1 METLAP
7 MPITTKPAAKSDA
20 TNLVYILGCGHS
32 GSTLLA
38 LLLGSHPEA
47 CTVGEM
53 RVPKIGEEYLCSC
66 GEPIK
71 TCQFWSNVRDRMAKR
86 GIPNFDI
93 LKARLSIHDSENAYV
108 HRLLDPLPRGTFLE
122 TVRNVGLN
130 ISPAWHSHLRD
141 VHHRNK
147 SLMDAL
153 FEITGARM
161 VIDSSKIAIHLRYLL
176 KSPELRI
183 KIIFLVR
190 DGRAVATSQL
200 GHGFTNGDRRETI
213 EATAWNW
220 IRSND
225 SCERVLAEDVPA
237 EQKMFLRYED
247 LCQSPEGKLREVY
260 EFIGLDPNNI
270 VLNFR
275 SKQQHIVG
283 NEMRMKSG
291 TDIKLDERW
300 RKVFTP
306 EDIQVYGAIAG
317 DMLRKYG
324 YE

>member
-7 MPITTKPAAKSDA
+7 LPATRTPVKSEA
-20 TNLVYILGCGHS
+20 PNLVYILGCGHS

-38 LLLGSHPEA
+38 LLLGSHPAA

-53 RVPKIGEEYLCSC
+53 RAPKMGEEYLCSC

-71 TCQFWSNVRDRMAKR
+71 KCQFWSDVRDRMAKR
-86 GIPNFDI
+86 GIPDFDI
-93 LKARLSIHDSENAYV
+93 LKARLSIHDSQDPYV
-108 HRLLDPLPRGTFLE
+108 HRLLDPLPRGPLLE
-122 TVRNVGLN
+122 TVRSVGLS
-130 ISPAWHSHLRD
+130 ISPAWRTHLRE

-147 SLMDAL
+147 ALMDVL
-153 FEITGARM
+153 FEKTGARM
-161 VIDSSKIAIHLRYLL
+161 VIDSSKIALHLRYLL
-176 KSPELRI
+176 KSPDLRI

-190 DGRAVATSQL
+190 DGRAVSTSQL
-200 GHGFTNGDRRETI
+200 GHGFTGGDRRETI

-220 IRSND
+220 IRSNE
-225 SCERVLAEDVPA
+225 SCERVLAGDVPGS
-237 EQKMFLRYED
+237 QWMHLSYEE
-247 LCQSPEGKLREVY
+247 LCKNPEGKLREVY
-260 EFIGLDPNNI
+260 EFIGLDPDNVI
-270 VLNFR
+270 LNFR
-275 SKQQHIVG
+275 SKQQHILG

-306 EDIQVYGAIAG
+306 EDIKVYGAIAG
-317 DMLRKYG
+317 YMLRKYG